1 MKQIIIFLLIVIAAI
16 IGYGKYNQYK
26 RYNSPEVNY
35 TTDKMIDINYHDK
48 EVVLKYHRAIENV
61 NSFVMLQWSANSIDV
76 RTPEDDDVETKVA
89 VEMYSKKL
97 AKVNYYETLLE
108 NSMNLKGK
116 GLSNKQIKFIEEEG
130 VDFETYQEKKNYQ
143 KVKNLFD
150 PKMKLYNGE
159 KNAIVFEVQKR
170 LIKLGYTVKIDGV
183 YRIETLNAIKEF
195 EEKNN
200 LLADGYLD
208 VLTLEMMFN

>member
-1 MKQIIIFLLIVIAAI
+1 
-16 IGYGKYNQYK
+16 
-26 RYNSPEVNY
+26 
-35 TTDKMIDINYHDK
+35 
-48 EVVLKYHRAIENV
+48 
-61 NSFVMLQWSANSIDV
+61 
-76 RTPEDDDVETKVA
+76 
-89 VEMYSKKL
+89 
-97 AKVNYYETLLE
+97 
-108 NSMNLKGK
+108 MNLKGK

>member
-89 VEMYSKKL
+89 VEMYSK
-97 AKVNYYETLLE
+97 N
-108 NSMNLKGK
+108 
-116 GLSNKQIKFIEEEG
+116 
-130 VDFETYQEKKNYQ
+130 
-143 KVKNLFD
+143 
-150 PKMKLYNGE
+150 
-159 KNAIVFEVQKR
+159 
-170 LIKLGYTVKIDGV
+170 
-183 YRIETLNAIKEF
+183 
-195 EEKNN
+195 
-200 LLADGYLD
+200 
-208 VLTLEMMFN
+208 